1 MKKCFSIFLCVALTI
16 AALPFTGHA
25 IEALSGSSADD
36 PSAGE
41 PFIEGV
47 DMDSRGFLGSLSD
60 WILGT
65 DFGILSG
72 SVDPEGK
79 ALTFVLPKQALDAL
93 TPQDQQDI
101 RAAMFD
107 ILSLY
112 LPSREEAEKFS
123 ILYRTEGELIP
134 AAIVEMT
141 EAPVTETI
149 GIDTVPEPVQT
160 GMAEKNLVFIHHSV
174 GENWLRQG
182 LAGALNKHGY
192 HVADITYG
200 WREFGDHTD
209 TSDWPV
215 WFTDAVMGLVYPE
228 LGTMSAENSISP
240 ADADNWIVLFKS
252 CFPNSD
258 VGDSIADEMA
268 VYNSL
273 LPYFASRQ
281 DKMFILVTPPPM
293 IQISTPGLTR
303 QLCNWLTDRK
313 DGWLSGQERGNVFV
327 FDLYNIL
334 THPDAHHRLEN
345 GQEVHTEV
353 SSEDML
359 YYHSDWDDHPNLQ
372 GNEKATE
379 EFIPLLEHWYFLFAT
394 RSGNASQRF
403 VP

>member
-1 MKKCFSIFLCVALTI
+1 ML
-16 AALPFTGHA
+16 
-25 IEALSGSSADD
+25 
-36 PSAGE
+36 
-41 PFIEGV
+41 
-47 DMDSRGFLGSLSD
+47 
-60 WILGT
+60 
-65 DFGILSG
+65 
-72 SVDPEGK
+72 
-79 ALTFVLPKQALDAL
+79 
-93 TPQDQQDI
+93 
-101 RAAMFD
+101 D

-123 ILYRTEGELIP
+123 ILYWAEGESQP
-134 AAIVEMT
+134 AATAEMT
-141 EAPVTETI
+141 EAPVTGNIGNDTTTET
-149 GIDTVPEPVQT
+149 VQA
-160 GMAEKNLVFIHHSV
+160 GMAVKNLVFIHHSV

-182 LAGALNKHGY
+182 LAGALNEHGY

-200 WREFGDHTD
+200 WREYGDHTD

-215 WFTDAVMGLVYPE
+215 WFTDEVMALVYPE
-228 LGTMSAENSISP
+228 LGTMSAENSIHP
-240 ADADNWIVLFKS
+240 ADADNWIVMFKS

-258 VGDSIADEMA
+258 VGDSIDDEKA
-268 VYNSL
+268 AYNSL
-273 LPYFASRQ
+273 LPYFASRP

-313 DGWLSGQERGNVFV
+313 DGWLSGQERGNVYV

-345 GQEVHTEV
+345 GQEIHTEV

-372 GNEKATE
+372 GNEKAAE
-379 EFIPLLEHWYFLFAT
+379 EFLPLLEHWYFLYTT
-394 RSGNASQRF
+394 RSGDASQRF

>member
-1 MKKCFSIFLCVALTI
+1 MMKKCFSIFLCVALTI
-16 AALPFTGHA
+16 AALPFTA
-25 IEALSGSSADD
+25 YASEALTSSTDD
-36 PSAGE
+36 LLTGK

-65 DFGILSG
+65 DYGILSG
-72 SVDPEGK
+72 SVDQNAK
-79 ALTFVLPKQALDAL
+79 ALTFLLPKQALDAL
-93 TPQDQQDI
+93 TPQDQNDI
-101 RAAMFD
+101 RAAMLD
-107 ILSLY
+107 MLSFY

-123 ILYRTEGELIP
+123 ILYQAEGESQP
-134 AAIVEMT
+134 AATAEMT
-141 EAPVTETI
+141 EASVI
-149 GIDTVPEPVQT
+149 GNIGNDTAPEPVQT
-160 GMAEKNLVFIHHSV
+160 GMAVKNLVFIHHSV

-182 LAGALNKHGY
+182 LAGALNEHGY

-215 WFTDAVMGLVYPE
+215 WFTDAVTALVYPE
-228 LGTMSAENSISP
+228 LGTMSADNSIRP
-240 ADADNWIVLFKS
+240 ADADNWIVMFKS

-258 VGDSIADEMA
+258 VGKSIADEQA
-268 VYNSL
+268 IYNSL
-273 LPYFASRQ
+273 LPYFASRP

-293 IQISTPGLTR
+293 IQIITPGLTR

-313 DGWLSGQERGNVFV
+313 DGWLSGQERDNVFV

-345 GQEVHTEV
+345 GLEVHTEI
-353 SSEDML
+353 SNEDIL
-359 YYHSDWDDHPNLQ
+359 YYHSDWDDHPNQQ

-379 EFIPLLEHWYFLFAT
+379 EFLPLLEHWYSLYAT
-394 RSGNASQRF
+394 RSGDASQRF